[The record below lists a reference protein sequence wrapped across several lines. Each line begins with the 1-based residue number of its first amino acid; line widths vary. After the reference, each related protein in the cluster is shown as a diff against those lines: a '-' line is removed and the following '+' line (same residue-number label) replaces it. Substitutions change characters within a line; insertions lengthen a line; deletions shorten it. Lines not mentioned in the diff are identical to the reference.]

1 MKKKLVLSMVA
12 GAALLTLAACS
23 SNNAT
28 SSSSS
33 TKASSSASLSGKIV
47 AGGSTALQ
55 PLVTT
60 VSQEFMTKNPNVSI
74 DVQPGGSGA
83 GLTGVANGTFQIG
96 NSDIF
101 AEEKT
106 GIDASKIKDNQVAT
120 VGVAPIVNQDVA
132 DKVKSLTQ
140 QQLID
145 IFSGKTTNWSAVG
158 GPSEAITLIG
168 RTTGSGTRV
177 LFDNFG
183 LNKGTELA
191 SEVTQDATGAAAKAV
206 STTPGAISYIA
217 FSGLEGVTNI
227 KAMPITF
234 EGGSKAVDPTNDNVI
249 DNSWKIWGYEHMY
262 TSTTPDEATTA
273 LIKAVKN
280 DTKDLK
286 AQGYIEITAMKGSRT
301 VDGTWT
307 AK

>member
-23 SNNAT
+23 SNNST
-28 SSSSS
+28 SKSSASD
-33 TKASSSASLSGKIV
+33 ASSSALSGKIV

-60 VSQEFMTKNPNVSI
+60 VAQDFMTKNTNVSI

-83 GLTGVANGTFQIG
+83 GLTGVANGSFQIG

-106 GIDASKIKDNQVAT
+106 GIDATKIKDNQVAV

-132 DKVKSLTQ
+132 AKVKSLTQ

-168 RTTGSGTRV
+168 RTAGSGTRV

-191 SEVTQDATGAAAKAV
+191 SEATQDATGAAAQAV
-206 STTPGAISYIA
+206 STTPGAISYLA
-217 FSGLEGVTNI
+217 FSGMEGVSNI

-234 EGGSKAVDPTNDNVI
+234 EGASKAVDPTNANVI

-262 TSTTPDEATTA
+262 TSTTPSKAATA
-273 LIKAVKN
+273 LIKAVAA
-280 DTKDLK
+280 DTKNLK
-286 AQGYIEITAMKGSRT
+286 AQGYIEISAMKGSRT